1 MDTVARK
8 KIFVIGAGPGGL
20 AAAMLL
26 AGRGYH
32 VEVFEKQSYLGG
44 RTSSFTKDGYTFDR
58 GPTFLSMPYIL
69 EELFDAVGRRMNDY
83 LSMIEIDPMY
93 ELKFDTLSVFP
104 SRDSSITKERIDQTF
119 PGEGEGYLQFM
130 RETEKKMNA
139 LMPVLQNRHSS
150 LLDYTRWRTIKAL
163 PELSLGQSLY
173 QVLSKYFKDERLKL
187 AFTFQSKY
195 LGMSPWD
202 CPGAF
207 SILSYM
213 EHKYGVFHP
222 TGGLN
227 QIPKAMAKVVQEF
240 GGSIHLNT
248 GVEKL
253 ITKNKK
259 IIGIETTS
267 GDRLHCDDVVIN
279 ADFAKAM
286 TTIVE
291 DRDLK
296 IYTKKRLEKKKYSC
310 STFMIYAG
318 VKKTFDLPHHTI
330 LFSNDYKKNVEEI
343 THSKI
348 LSEDP
353 SIYIQ
358 NASVTDGEL
367 AEKGKSAMYLLAPV
381 PNNFSLIDWEEN
393 KHAFKQLVYE
403 QVEKKTGFKG
413 LRENLEVE
421 EIITPL
427 DWEEKHHVYKGA
439 TFNLAHNLGQMMYF
453 RPHNKFQ
460 ELENCW
466 LVGGGTHPGSGLPTI
481 FESARIT
488 ANLIFDA
495 DKEVLVST

>member
-1 MDTVARK
+1 MAMK
-8 KIFVIGAGPGGL
+8 KVFVIGAGPGGM

-26 AGRGYH
+26 AGRGYQ
-32 VEVFEKQSYLGG
+32 VEVFDKQPYVGG
-44 RTSSFTKDGYTFDR
+44 RTSSFTKEGYTFDR

-69 EELFDAVGRRMNDY
+69 EELFDSVGRRMDDY

-93 ELKFDTLSVFP
+93 ELKFDELSLFP
-104 SRDSSITKERIDQTF
+104 SRNQSETKKQIDKLF
-119 PGEGEGYLQFM
+119 PGEGQGYLRFM
-130 RETEKKMNA
+130 KDTEKKMMA

-150 LLDYTRWRTIKAL
+150 LLDYTKWRTLKAL
-163 PELSLGQSLY
+163 PQLSLGSSLY
-173 QVLSKYFKDERLKL
+173 QVLSSFFNDERLKFT
-187 AFTFQSKY
+187 FTFQSKY
-195 LGMSPWD
+195 LGMSPWE

-213 EHKYGVFHP
+213 EHKYGIFHP
-222 TGGLN
+222 KGGLN
-227 QIPKAMAKVVQEF
+227 QIPKAMAEVVREF
-240 GGSIHLNT
+240 GGKIHLNS
-248 GVEKL
+248 GVQKL

-259 IIGIETTS
+259 VVGIELD
-267 GDRLHCDDVVIN
+267 GGERLHCDEVVIN
-279 ADFAKAM
+279 ADFAHAM

-291 DRDLK
+291 EGELTTYSRE
-296 IYTKKRLEKKKYSC
+296 RLEKKKYSC

-318 VKKTFDLPHHTI
+318 VKKEYDLPHHTI
-330 LFSNDYKKNVEEI
+330 LFSSDYKKNVQEI
-343 THSKI
+343 THSKV
-348 LSEDP
+348 LSSDP

-358 NASVTDGEL
+358 NASVTDPTL
-367 AEKGKSAMYLLAPV
+367 APKGKSAMYLLAPV

-393 KHAFKQLVYE
+393 KESFRDLVYD
-403 QVEKKTGFKG
+403 QIEKKTSFKG
-413 LRENLEVE
+413 LRENLETE

-427 DWEEKHHVYKGA
+427 DWQRDHHVFRGA

-488 ANLIFDA
+488 TNLLMDA
-495 DKEVLVST
+495 DEGVKVSR

>member
-1 MDTVARK
+1 MTRK
-8 KIFVIGAGPGGL
+8 KVFVIGAGPGGM

-26 AGRGYH
+26 SGKGYQ
-32 VEVFEKQSYLGG
+32 VEVFEKQSYIGG

-69 EELFDAVGRRMNDY
+69 EELFDSVGRRMSDY

-93 ELKFDTLSVFP
+93 ELKFDDVSLFP
-104 SRDSSITKERIDQTF
+104 SRDQSVTKALIDQSF

-130 RETEKKMNA
+130 KETEKKMNA
-139 LMPVLQNRHSS
+139 LLPVLQNRHSS
-150 LLDYTRWRTIKAL
+150 LLDYARWRTIKAV
-163 PELSLGQSLY
+163 PELSLGSSLY

-195 LGMSPWD
+195 LGMSPWE

-213 EHKYGVFHP
+213 EHKYGIFHP
-222 TGGLN
+222 VGGLN
-227 QIPKAMAKVVQEF
+227 QIPKAMAKVVEEF
-240 GGSIHLNT
+240 GGTIHLGE

-259 IIGIETTS
+259 VIGIELS
-267 GDRLHCDDVVIN
+267 NGERLDCDEVIIN
-279 ADFAKAM
+279 ADFAQAM

-291 DRDLK
+291 EGVLK
-296 IYTKKRLEKKKYSC
+296 TYSRKKLEKKNYSC

-318 VKKTFDLPHHTI
+318 VKDTFKLPHHTI
-330 LFSNDYKKNVEEI
+330 LFSSDYKKNVEEI

-348 LSEDP
+348 LSGDP

-358 NASVTDGEL
+358 NASVTDATL
-367 AEKGKSAMYLLAPV
+367 AAEGKSAMYLLAPV
-381 PNNFSLIDWEEN
+381 PNNFSLIDWDRN
-393 KHAFKQLVYE
+393 KNDFKELVYE
-403 QVEKKTGFKG
+403 QVEKKAGFSG
-413 LRENLEVE
+413 LRDHLEIE
-421 EIITPL
+421 EVITPL
-427 DWEEKHHVYKGA
+427 DWELNHHVYKGA

-453 RPHNKFQ
+453 RPHNRFQ
-460 ELENCW
+460 ELGNCW

-488 ANLIFDA
+488 ANLLLDSEKGVKI
-495 DKEVLVST
+495 SR